1 MTTTT
6 ESAAPAPTSRAA
18 APGANASDAA
28 GAPIRVR
35 GLVKRFGRLTAL
47 DGLDLTVAPGS
58 VHGFLGPNGAGKSTT
73 IRVLLGSTGPMV
85 EA

>member
-6 ESAAPAPTSRAA
+6 ESPAPAPASRAA
-18 APGANASDAA
+18 ASDAA

-47 DGLDLTVAPGS
+47 DGLDLTVAPGR
-58 VHGFLGPNGAGKSTT
+58 VHGFLGQNF
-73 IRVLLGSTGPMV
+73 L
-85 EA
+85 

>member
-6 ESAAPAPTSRAA
+6 ESAAPAPASRAA
-18 APGANASDAA
+18 APDAD

-47 DGLDLTVAPGS
+47 VELALPGS
-58 VHGFLGPNGAGKSTT
+58 AY
-73 IRVLLGSTGPMV
+73 
-85 EA
+85 